1 MDAISQDSSAVIE
14 LRQYTM
20 KPGRRDDLI
29 ALFEEKFIETQEA
42 AGIRVLGQ
50 FRDRDRPN
58 YFVWMRGFAD
68 MPARATGLDGFYT
81 SPTWRENRDAAND
94 TMIDSDD
101 VLLLR
106 PVAAGSGLPQLAARP
121 SLDGPKR
128 AGGIVMATIYLL
140 TSPVN
145 DEFRTFFDQRVA
157 PLAAAAG
164 ATPVARFET
173 LEEPNNFPRLPVRAE
188 HAYVWLTTF
197 ADEPALR
204 AHREKHA
211 KLPALPAVESTLQK
225 YLAKPVQQL
234 VLEPTARSKLRHIPA
249 SGFSLEH
256 TGARDDFD
264 FLMGD
269 WTIENRRLR
278 ERGAGSNTWEQFS
291 STFHAEPRLGGIA
304 NVDEMQL
311 PPPRGA
317 GMTVRS
323 FDLARRQWSIWWISG
338 SDGVMTPPVLGGF
351 EGNRGLF
358 FGEDHDGDRP
368 VKVRFTWTRGTGK
381 ARWEQAFSYDDATWE
396 TNWTMDFTRR

>member
-1 MDAISQDSSAVIE
+1 MDAIPPDTVIE

-29 ALFEEKFIETQEA
+29 AIFEEKFIETQEA

-50 FRDRDRPN
+50 FRDLGRPN
-58 YFVWMRGFAD
+58 YFVWLRGFAD
-68 MPARATGLDGFYT
+68 MPARAAGLDAFYT
-81 SPTWRENRDAAND
+81 SPVWRANREAAND

-101 VLLLR
+101 VLLLE
-106 PVAAGSGLPQLAARP
+106 PVAAGAGLPRLAQHP
-121 SLDGPKR
+121 TLDGPKR
-128 AGGIVMATIYLL
+128 AGGLVMATIYLL

-164 ATPVARFET
+164 AAPMARYET
-173 LEEPNNFPRLPVRAE
+173 LEAPNNYPRLPVRAE

-197 ADEPALR
+197 ADESALR
-204 AHREKHA
+204 AHAQKLAAQPAWRE
-211 KLPALPAVESTLQK
+211 VEATLQQF
-225 YLAKPVQQL
+225 LAKPAQQL
-234 VLEPTARSKLRHIPA
+234 VLEPTARSKLRHVSPA
-249 SGFSLEH
+249 GYSLGH

-269 WTIENRRLR
+269 WTVENRRLR
-278 ERGAGSNTWEQFS
+278 ERGNGGSAWEQFS
-291 STFHAEPRLGGIA
+291 ATFHAEPRLGGIA
-304 NVDEMQL
+304 NVDEMQM
-311 PPPRGA
+311 PAPRGA

-338 SDGVMTPPVLGGF
+338 RDGVMSPPVHGGF
-351 EGNRGLF
+351 DGDRGLF
-358 FGEDHDGDRP
+358 FGEDRDGDRP
-368 VKVRFTWTRGTGK
+368 VKVRFTWTRGTDR